1 MANEIKKQIPDFTI
15 DYEPDFRQKI
25 ANSWPNSIDDSEARK
40 DWNWEHSYDLEA
52 MSKEMLNQ
60 LGSTKTLV

>member
-1 MANEIKKQIPDFTI
+1 LANEIKKQIPDFTI